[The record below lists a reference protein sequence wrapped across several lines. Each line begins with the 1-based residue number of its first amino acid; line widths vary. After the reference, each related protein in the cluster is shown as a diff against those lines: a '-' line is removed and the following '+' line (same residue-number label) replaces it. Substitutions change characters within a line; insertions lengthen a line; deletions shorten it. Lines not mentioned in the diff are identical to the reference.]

1 MRRIDKHLRSLVFVA
16 GVLFLSVATFA
27 QATKISP
34 SVVSQQTADRAQT
47 FSVPAASVS
56 SELPDSPGTLWAMSR
71 EVANSQDGPQETT
84 NQPTQQQSAAPERQ
98 SPQRPVGTAAAEG
111 PKVTGITAAEPA
123 GVAIAP
129 GKQRRVRTIVLKVGA
144 IVGAG
149 AALGTVI
156 ALSAGTSSKP
166 PGAH

>member
-1 MRRIDKHLRSLVFVA
+1 MRRIDKHLRSVVGFTAVLVISTA
-16 GVLFLSVATFA
+16 ALAQTKSSAQSHDPQLESASPASVAQLLTG
-27 QATKISP
+27 
-34 SVVSQQTADRAQT
+34 
-47 FSVPAASVS
+47 S
-56 SELPDSPGTLWAMSR
+56 SDLPDSPGAQWAMSR
-71 EVANSQDGPQETT
+71 DGAREQSNSQ
-84 NQPTQQQSAAPERQ
+84 QPSTQTAQQQSAAPQEQ
-98 SPQRPVGTAAAEG
+98 TAQRPVGTAAAEA
-111 PKVTGITAAEPA
+111 PKVTGITAAQPA